1 MRKTLSVAIC
11 VIVSL
16 VLVALATRYIH
27 PHWIFATL
35 HSLQLHLAVG
45 CIAAMLVALLIYRDI
60 LVYALLMASL
70 LIAGHAVYMSRDIA
84 VATTQADTGAPS
96 FRLLSFNILSNNF
109 DNRDAITKA
118 ILGSGAD
125 VVTIMEAL
133 PLLDRLTELS
143 GTYPYRIGCG
153 IMIDGCDQLMLS
165 KVPLEN
171 AVVRTLSDIF
181 EDRFILAQVTLAGQT
196 INVGGIHTTK
206 PYFDSFHTLELMRAA
221 LALNDRQGPLVLSG
235 DFNASSL
242 APNMRSFLNWTDLR
256 TAGYE
261 PATWPIR
268 AGMFGVAIDHVY
280 VRSPLKIKSL
290 TRLPKPLGSNHNGL
304 LAEISA
310 TGP

>member
-16 VLVALATRYIH
+16 VLAALATRYVH
-27 PHWIFATL
+27 PHWILATL

-45 CIAAMLVALLIYRDI
+45 CIAAMLVALVLHRDL
-60 LVYALLMASL
+60 LVYAVLMASL
-70 LIAGHAVYMSRDIA
+70 LIAGHTVYMSRDFA
-84 VATTQADTGAPS
+84 VTMTQADAGAPS

-143 GTYPYRIGCG
+143 SIYPYRIGCG
-153 IMIDGCDQLMLS
+153 IMIDDCDQLMLS

-171 AVVRTLSDIF
+171 PVVRTLSDIF
-181 EDRFILAQVTLAGQT
+181 DNRFILAEVRLAGQT

-206 PYFDSFHTLELMRAA
+206 PYFDSFHTMELMRAA
-221 LALNDRQGPLVLSG
+221 LALNDRQGPLMLSG

-280 VRSPLKIKSL
+280 VRAPLKIKSL
-290 TRLPKPLGSNHNGL
+290 TQLPEPLGSNHYGL
-304 LAEISA
+304 LAEISITA
-310 TGP
+310 P